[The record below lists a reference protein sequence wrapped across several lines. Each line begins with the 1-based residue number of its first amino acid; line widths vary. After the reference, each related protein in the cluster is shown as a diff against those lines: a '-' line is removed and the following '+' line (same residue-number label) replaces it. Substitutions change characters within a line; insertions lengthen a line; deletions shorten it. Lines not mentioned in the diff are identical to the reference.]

1 MVAAALVIVTV
12 AVGSWVS
19 GALERRFASRLQAW
33 TSQRVRALA
42 SRAVLAALAEV
53 GRGGQVPLV
62 SYRADESGRLVAVEY
77 NWVAIHG
84 VAARAALAL
93 DRWLQERE
101 QQEWTLPL
109 GEVMGLRA
117 LGGWGPRVRVRMV
130 VSGSFEAQPF
140 SEFHAAA
147 FNQTVHRLGLDLRVR
162 VLVVAPLL
170 EQPVEVSARVPVA
183 ENQLL
188 GPVPQWLWTAG
199 PGTAA
204 PGPAGAAGA
213 AGTVTRP
220 AP

>member
-1 MVAAALVIVTV
+1 VVAAALLVVTV
-12 AVGSWVS
+12 AVASWVS
-19 GALERRFASRLQAW
+19 GAVERRFASRLQAW

-62 SYRADESGRLVAVEY
+62 SYRADEFGRLVAVEY

-84 VAARAALAL
+84 VAARAAFAL

-140 SEFHAAA
+140 SEFYAAG

-170 EQPVEVSARVPVA
+170 EQPVEVAARVPLA

-204 PGPAGAAGA
+204 PGPAGGAGA
-213 AGTVTRP
+213 AGAVTRP